1 MLPIQL
7 ILCVETSMISV
18 DAQTLSSGD
27 CSPTQGGF
35 AISHALTT
43 TCDLATFQTGHSQT
57 TRAQRVLLLKIF
69 LVGSSLVLCSCT
81 YHRNQLNVL
90 VTIPCTDPMGLK
102 VKQQRNTLK
111 HKTT

>member
-43 TCDLATFQTGHSQT
+43 TCDLATVPDG
-57 TRAQRVLLLKIF
+57 A
-69 LVGSSLVLCSCT
+69 
-81 YHRNQLNVL
+81 
-90 VTIPCTDPMGLK
+90 
-102 VKQQRNTLK
+102 
-111 HKTT
+111 